1 LFIGEECE
9 FGEEYEFEDSNK
21 KSTSKDLRQE
31 HDSNDDDDDNY
42 SDDDDDDDEDS
53 EEEEEEEEE
62 EDDDDDDEND
72 RIDIPIIS
80 TLSLSNNESKT
91 NSSSDA
97 AAIPSRDINSDA
109 TATDDDNHG
118 STEINDNDNNSTAT
132 ATDDDN
138 HGAKIT
144 DNYGAQNHGVNN
156 NSATDNS
163 GYKSTD
169 ADGRIQPTAPSL
181 PISSSASSSNR
192 HRKRRVDDDD
202 DDIEKGI
209 VVRGSSSNGKRLS
222 GETVLSKIVDRVRSS
237 QPLIDNNYFLTWIQD
252 ANLVHFEF
260 IAPIYGVIQNNFAL
274 TSTPNS
280 PLALNSNNSI
290 GIDACQVCTIII
302 MACYHYHHQ

>member
-42 SDDDDDDDEDS
+42 SDDDDDDDDDEDS
-53 EEEEEEEEE
+53 EEEEKEEEEE
-62 EDDDDDDEND
+62 EDDDDDDDDDDDEND

-97 AAIPSRDINSDA
+97 AAIPSRDINSD
-109 TATDDDNHG
+109 
-118 STEINDNDNNSTAT
+118 AT